1 VYSQGGNFFILF
13 HCKQKQTKNIAGAES
28 MVSAAEKEKKPT
40 ERHTAKE
47 ENKKKEQTTA
57 NRNKFMKQM
66 QERQDGSRCQRKDK
80 NLK

>member
-1 VYSQGGNFFILF
+1 
-13 HCKQKQTKNIAGAES
+13 